1 VTTALRFH
9 VSELALSVPWRALQV
24 VVIGVP
30 PRTLSLW
37 QALTL
42 AEVMFHHSNVRL
54 PVRVE
59 SVLCRL
65 IATPRLHGIHHSVI
79 DAERSSNYSS
89 GFTVWDLL
97 HGTARLDVH
106 QQAIV
111 VGLPDLRD
119 RSQVTLART
128 LVMPG
133 EDPGAVL

>member
-1 VTTALRFH
+1 MTISEVVPHFTFWWAQAGHPHWPGEAHAGYWHAVFGGCYLPLLRRRFK
-9 VSELALSVPWRALQV
+9 
-24 VVIGVP
+24 
-30 PRTLSLW
+30 
-37 QALTL
+37 
-42 AEVMFHHSNVRL
+42 
-54 PVRVE
+54 
-59 SVLCRL
+59 
-65 IATPRLHGIHHSVI
+65 HSVI

-133 EDPGAVL
+133 EGPGAVL